1 MPVAVPRVAAPAAA
15 GKGSHDSKL
24 HGPRRC
30 LLAVLLSAGVLGGCL
45 PSAFRRRCAFV
56 AWRPEEARPSR
67 YVVVEASSYKASK
80 EGDISGKLDAVLREK
95 LGGADKDEAES
106 EVLLSESAQKAVA
119 AATGTS
125 FKSKADV
132 TRRKKKKAKDPSKS
146 REIVKTLDEVLRSTN
161 DDSDRSSY
169 LAPRRDIYKEVGISE
184 AEVEA
189 YWQRREET
197 ASNLFDK
204 FAAPGYVAAF
214 VVAIWVGNSV
224 YDSIANPNTEPVLA
238 SLTGTG

>member
-1 MPVAVPRVAAPAAA
+1 
-15 GKGSHDSKL
+15 
-24 HGPRRC
+24 
-30 LLAVLLSAGVLGGCL
+30 
-45 PSAFRRRCAFV
+45 
-56 AWRPEEARPSR
+56 
-67 YVVVEASSYKASK
+67 
-80 EGDISGKLDAVLREK
+80 
-95 LGGADKDEAES
+95 
-106 EVLLSESAQKAVA
+106 
-119 AATGTS
+119 
-125 FKSKADV
+125 
-132 TRRKKKKAKDPSKS
+132 
-146 REIVKTLDEVLRSTN
+146 VKTLDEVLRSTN